1 MTVSLN
7 TPMYSLAIQVSVFQ
21 DCVPSCIRERNMHR
35 WNLDQ
40 RFAHLQS
47 LVASDGSC
55 GSAAVL
61 RGQPAQLIAR
71 SPIFSWDGQVT
82 WPRWPVFPHHTAV
95 EYLDMS
101 LESGQSLSALS
112 HHPALQK
119 QQIIQHQR
127 LGQIGSLG
135 QGQWVHKEPADL
147 LSPMHSTLHTAHH
160 CQVVQYSKPAIT
172 MLLLLCILV
181 YYRQLSFTPNLKDD
195 IFFR

>member
-119 QQIIQHQR
+119 QQIVQHQR
-127 LGQIGSLG
+127 HGQIGSLW
-135 QGQWVHKEPADL
+135 QGQWVDTRSPQIYYHQCIAHCAPLSGSRIQQTGHNYATTIVYTCL
-147 LSPMHSTLHTAHH
+147 LPTA
-160 CQVVQYSKPAIT
+160 VIYTKPQ
-172 MLLLLCILV
+172 
-181 YYRQLSFTPNLKDD
+181 RWSFL
-195 IFFR
+195 F